1 MSRTVLVFLFS
12 LTLITIG
19 FSQQDSVATE
29 SVVIKKKKDNKPKKR
44 RDYSNLDPHKATLFA
59 IIPGGGQIYNK
70 RYWKIPIVWGALATT
85 GYFAIHN
92 GRLYN
97 EYVHGLNWVQNEDN
111 AGNEDPGGNSDW
123 PLYTDPDPKGN
134 GQLLAESQLRE
145 AKDFHQRQ
153 RDFNVILFT
162 AIYFLQMVEASVDAH
177 LLKFH
182 DSDNFLSLKPKVF
195 RVNQQDNVG
204 LALTLHLK

>member
-1 MSRTVLVFLFS
+1 MSRSVLVLLFS
-12 LTLITIG
+12 LAFITNG

-29 SVVIKKKKDNKPKKR
+29 SVVIKKKKDKKPKKR

-70 RYWKIPIVWGALATT
+70 RYWKVPFVWGAMAVT
-85 GYFAIHN
+85 GYFAYEN
-92 GRLYN
+92 GRLYKHYN
-97 EYVHGLNWVQNEDN
+97 NGLNFVQNPDN
-111 AGNEDPGGNSDW
+111 AGTGVW
-123 PLYTDPDPKGN
+123 PLFKDTN
-134 GQLLAESQLRE
+134 GQELAESQLIE
-145 AKDFHQRQ
+145 AKDYHQRQ

-195 RVNQQDNVG
+195 RVNRQDNVG